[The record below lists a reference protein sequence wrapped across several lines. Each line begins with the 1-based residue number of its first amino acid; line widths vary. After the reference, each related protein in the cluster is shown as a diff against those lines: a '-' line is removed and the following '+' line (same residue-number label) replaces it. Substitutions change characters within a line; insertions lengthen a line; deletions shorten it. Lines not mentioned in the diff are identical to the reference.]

1 MMKKLIT
8 YLLVFTAFV
17 SAYGADDLPPLPD
30 PPKLVVDMAEML
42 SPDEEQALEAKLEGY
57 EDSTSNQFAIVTIN
71 NLGDY
76 ALEDYANKL
85 FSKWQIGQKGKD
97 NGVLILVVKESHDIR
112 IEVGYGLEPKIPD
125 LFAKK
130 IEDQVVIPAFKQ
142 GQFYEGLNQGTD
154 ILIKK
159 AAGEFKG
166 DPKAKKKKKGM
177 SFWTILIIVIIVLY
191 FISRFNGPRYDNF
204 SRGGRRGGF
213 YGGGGFGGFGGGG
226 FGGGGG
232 GFGGF
237 GGGGS
242 GGGGASGKW

>member
-8 YLLVFTAFV
+8 SLLVFTAII
-17 SAYGADDLPPLPD
+17 SCYAADDLPAIPD
-30 PPKLVVDMAEML
+30 PPRLVVDMADML
-42 SPDEEQALEAKLEGY
+42 SSNEEQALEAKLEGY
-57 EDSTSNQFAIVTIN
+57 EDTTSNQFTIVTIN
-71 NLGDY
+71 TLGDY

-85 FSKWQIGQKGKD
+85 FSKWGIGQKGKD

-112 IEVGYGLEPKIPD
+112 VEVGYGLEPKIPD

-130 IEDQVVIPAFKQ
+130 VEDQVIIPAFKQ
-142 GQFYEGLNQGTD
+142 GQFYDGLNQATD

-177 SFWTILIIVIIVLY
+177 SVWTILLIIIIVLY
-191 FISRFNGPRYDNF
+191 FMTRFNGPRYQNY